1 MMNSGIYMWTSPSG
15 KSYIGQSVDLTKRK
29 NRFINNQYDKSQK
42 KLKYALNKYNI
53 SAWKYQVLEYCE
65 IDRLDEREIYYIKL
79 YDTFIHGYN
88 MTKGGMGTLGHKMT
102 EEGKEKNRRKQ
113 KERIHTELERQKRS
127 ESLKRAY
134 KDGRKKANTNT
145 LHLQTKEVR
154 DKIAKSLTGRT
165 LSEETKKKIS
175 DAHKGKIPWNKGIPM
190 SKEQREKLKQVD
202 RSAISGANN
211 YHAKKVI
218 QFDINRNFIKEWD
231 CIINAKRKYGT
242 IHIEDVCQGK
252 RKTAGGF
259 IWEYKKE
266 DD

>member
-1 MMNSGIYMWTSPSG
+1 MNSGIYMWTSPSG

>member
-1 MMNSGIYMWTSPSG
+1 MWTSPSG

-218 QFDINRNFIKEWD
+218 QFDINRNFIKDWD
-231 CIINAKRKYGT
+231 CIMNAKRKYGS

>member
-1 MMNSGIYMWTSPSG
+1 MWTSPSG

>member
-1 MMNSGIYMWTSPSG
+1 MWTSPSG

-175 DAHKGKIPWNKGIPM
+175 DAHKGKIPWNKGIPI

-231 CIINAKRKYGT
+231 CIMNAKRKYGS

>member
-1 MMNSGIYMWTSPSG
+1 MNSGIYMWTSPSG
-15 KSYIGQSVDLTKRK
+15 KSYIGQSIDLTKRK

-53 SAWKYQVLEYCE
+53 STWKYQVLEYCE

-102 EEGKEKNRRKQ
+102 EEGKEKNRQVQ
-113 KERIHTELERQKRS
+113 KERIHTELERQKKS

-134 KDGRKKANTNT
+134 KDGRKKANPDTSH
-145 LHLQTKEVR
+145 LHTDEIR
-154 DKIAKSLTGRT
+154 DKRAKSLIGRI

-175 DAHKGKIPWNKGIPM
+175 DAHKGKIPWNKSIPM
-190 SKEQREKLKQVD
+190 SEEQREKLKQVD
-202 RSAISGANN
+202 RTAISGVNN

-218 QFDINRNFIKEWD
+218 QLDMNGNFIKEWG
-231 CIINAKRKYGT
+231 CIMDAKREYGS

>member
-1 MMNSGIYMWTSPSG
+1 MWTSPSG

-165 LSEETKKKIS
+165 LSEETKQKIS
-175 DAHKGKIPWNKGIPM
+175 DAHKGKIPWNKGIPI

-231 CIINAKRKYGT
+231 CIMNAKRKYGS